1 MEIINDKVI
10 GESLLTQ
17 GFTYRKCIFKQL
29 QCLIRYLV
37 NIGWQKED
45 VIEKCVEL
53 LKLIDKD
60 NAHYTDI
67 IDLENNPSIL
77 NNLYHDA
84 LKRDFL
90 GDKVIYF
97 SKEEM
102 SYIDE
107 LESTRSQR
115 MLFTVMALL
124 KFQQNI
130 LNKQERKFIT
140 TPVADILRMAGTTAT
155 PSSERRTLWKDI
167 IVKGKIQI
175 FVTQKGEDV
184 CYKPLYQSSPGEI
197 YNIEVNTS
205 TPFGEQWLTL
215 MKKDMYQ
222 CIDCGQWFKKNKLR
236 KIMRCPECNK
246 VHRRKYIAEKVREL
260 KKQRKER
267 VKNGN

>member
-1 MEIINDKVI
+1 MEIINDKVV
-10 GESLLTQ
+10 SLNLLKE
-17 GFTYRKCIFKQL
+17 GFTYKKCIFKQL
-29 QCLIRYLV
+29 QCLIRYLD
-37 NIGWQKED
+37 NEGWDKD
-45 VIEKCVEL
+45 SVINKCVDLLREL
-53 LKLIDKD
+53 DQD

-77 NNLYHDA
+77 NNLYSDA
-84 LKRDFL
+84 FKKEYL
-90 GDKVIYF
+90 GDRSVYF

-102 SYIDE
+102 AYIDE

-124 KFQQNI
+124 KFQQTV
-130 LNKQERKFIT
+130 LGKKEKKFIT
-140 TPVADILRMAGTTAT
+140 TPVADILRFAGTTAT
-155 PSSERRTLWKDI
+155 PSSERRSLWKDI

-184 CYKPLYQSSPGEI
+184 CYKPLYQPSSP
-197 YNIEVNTS
+197 EVYDVEVS
-205 TPFGEQWLTL
+205 TASLFGEQWLTL

-246 VHRRKYIAEKVREL
+246 IYRRKYIAKKVREL
-260 KKQRKER
+260 KKQRKEK
-267 VKNGN
+267 VDNGN